1 MKQRDGI
8 KCVNL
13 ELFWK
18 AVLQENL
25 QIYTENDEVLI
36 IGVAV

>member
-13 ELFWK
+13 EFFWK
-18 AVLQENL
+18 AILLENL
-25 QIYTENDEVLI
+25 QIYRENDQVLK
-36 IGVAV
+36 GVV